1 MTSSDIIIISK
12 DHISLSEL
20 TQRIICGNYITKRES
35 QVFKGIQQFLL
46 YTSGENKFGSPFSIF
61 PGVFLVFGLCSIAFV
76 FFRFITTISD
86 FSLVLIIIQVVFF
99 T

>member
-20 TQRIICGNYITKRES
+20 TEWIICGNNITKRES
-35 QVFKGIQQFLL
+35 QGVKGIQQFLL
-46 YTSGENKFGSPFSIF
+46 YMSGGNKFGSPFSIF
-61 PGVFLVFGLCSIAFV
+61 AVVFLVFGLCSITFV
-76 FFRFITTISD
+76 FFRFFTTIPG

-99 T
+99 I

>member
-12 DHISLSEL
+12 DHTFLSEL
-20 TQRIICGNYITKRES
+20 TQWIICGNNITKRES
-35 QVFKGIQQFLL
+35 QVLKGIQQFLL
-46 YTSGENKFGSPFSIF
+46 YTSGENKFGSPFSIL
-61 PGVFLVFGLCSIAFV
+61 PVVFLAFGLCSIAFV

-99 T
+99 I

>member
-12 DHISLSEL
+12 HHISLSEL
-20 TQRIICGNYITKRES
+20 TQRIICGNNITKRES

-46 YTSGENKFGSPFSIF
+46 YMSGENKFGSPFSIL
-61 PGVFLVFGLCSIAFV
+61 PVVFLVFGLCSIAFV